1 MSHSKG
7 IVGALIL
14 SSLLLSPLA
23 MAEESQTFA
32 AMNEAR
38 HAAFEQHETELAMQ
52 AKDQLKTQ
60 QASAAQAQTE
70 SANHS

>member
-7 IVGALIL
+7 IIGALIL

-23 MAEESQTFA
+23 MAEESQSFA
-32 AMNEAR
+32 ALNEAR

-52 AKDQLKTQ
+52 TKEHLNTQ
-60 QASAAQAQTE
+60 QASSAQPQSQ